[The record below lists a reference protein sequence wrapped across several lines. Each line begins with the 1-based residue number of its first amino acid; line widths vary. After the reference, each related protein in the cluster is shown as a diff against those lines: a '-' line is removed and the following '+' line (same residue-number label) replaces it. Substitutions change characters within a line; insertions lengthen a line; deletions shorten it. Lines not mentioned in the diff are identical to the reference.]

1 MNKKFSTFLA
11 GVALLSAMSVSAAPG
26 DAVQSLKLGKNAGLY
41 QLTVA
46 GDKVLSMDA
55 DGKLTVVAAPTTST
69 GLANTLWC
77 VEVATQVQGQA
88 PKFDFVNNG
97 SLAHACIPVGCR
109 KNSYKCRNG

>member
-69 GLANTLWC
+69 G
-77 VEVATQVQGQA
+77 
-88 PKFDFVNNG
+88 
-97 SLAHACIPVGCR
+97 
-109 KNSYKCRNG
+109 